1 MRMEFELAADD
12 SREALDAGFA
22 EIAERFAMDWRVAYP
37 DERKRVALLVSR
49 EEHCMLDLLWR
60 WRRGELDGDVGLV
73 ISNHE
78 VAAPDVAGFGVPFEH
93 VPVTK
98 DTKPQAEARMLELLA
113 GKFDLIVL
121 ARYMQILS
129 GSFLEQLDAP
139 VINIHHSF
147 LPAFVGADPYRQARE
162 RGVKIIGATAHY
174 VTEELDAG
182 PIIEQDVVR
191 VSHRDNIATLARVGG
206 DVERTVL
213 WRAVEAHLQ
222 DRTIVHAGTT
232 VVF

>member
-1 MRMEFELAADD
+1 MDD
-12 SREALDAGFA
+12 RAVLQV
-22 EIAERFAMDWRVAYP
+22 R
-37 DERKRVALLVSR
+37 
-49 EEHCMLDLLWR
+49 
-60 WRRGELDGDVGLV
+60 LDG
-73 ISNHE
+73 
-78 VAAPDVAGFGVPFEH
+78 APEDRALDVAGFGVPFEH

-98 DTKPQAEARMLELLA
+98 DTKPQAEARMLELLS

-147 LPAFVGADPYRQARE
+147 LPAFVGAEPYRQARE

-191 VSHRDNIATLARVGG
+191 VSHRDDIATLARVGG